1 MNWWL
6 VAQLILLLSTTKI
19 AKEYGDDDSNQG
31 DSYIDDDEDD
41 NVCEQMSRGSEGV
54 HSLAPIALF
63 LPLSVPAWTLFR
75 LALIG
80 GAPIPPPSLSAWTSP
95 PDPNPHHNLTRSHFH
110 FCSLSL
116 ISPCLVLSLTAKSI
130 LNLSHV

>member
-1 MNWWL
+1 M
-6 VAQLILLLSTTKI
+6 ILLLSTTKI

-31 DSYIDDDEDD
+31 DSDIDDDEDD

-80 GAPIPPPSLSAWTSP
+80 GAPIPPPFLSAWTSP
-95 PDPNPHHNLTRSHFH
+95 PDPNPHPNLTISHFR

-116 ISPCLVLSLTAKSI
+116 LFTFTFISMPCFV
-130 LNLSHV
+130 SHC